1 MNKQDGDRAN
11 DLEFAAYVGVD
22 WADKV
27 HAVCIVDSQ
36 TGQKEE
42 YKIKQEPEAL
52 KEWLTRLRTR
62 FGGGKIAVA
71 LEQRKGALI
80 WALMSSEFL
89 VLYPINPKT
98 LAKYREA
105 LFPSGAKGDPCDAE
119 LLMDLVRLHRDR
131 VRAWTPED
139 EATRLLG
146 MLVEQ
151 RRKLVNDRTRVT
163 NALQSTLKGYFPQA
177 LSWIGE
183 INSMQACDFLSQ
195 WPSLKALRGV
205 RSKTIEKFYRAHSVR
220 RVDVI
225 QRRVKEIRGATP
237 LTEDPA
243 VMEASVMMVRTKVA
257 QLRCLIEAIDEYEH
271 RIEELFSQHPDH
283 ELFESLPGAGDALA
297 PRLLTVFGSDRDR
310 YGAAEEIHQLS
321 GVAPVSKQ
329 SGNSWVVQRRLACPK
344 FVLQTF
350 VEHAEQS
357 RKKGGWASE
366 YYNKQRD
373 RGRSHHAALR
383 ALAYKWIRIIFRCWK
398 DRVSYDEQF
407 YQAALLRRRS
417 RQASANVPSPKQG
430 GLAA

>member
-1 MNKQDGDRAN
+1 MNKQAGDRAN
-11 DLEFAAYVGVD
+11 DMEFAAYVGVD

-36 TGQKEE
+36 TGKKEE

-52 KEWLTRLRTR
+52 KEWLTGLRTR

-151 RRKLVNDRTRVT
+151 RRKLVNERTRVT

-310 YGAAEEIHQLS
+310 YGAAEEIQQLS
-321 GVAPVSKQ
+321 GVAPVTKQ

-357 RKKGGWASE
+357 RKKGGWANE

-373 RGRSHHAALR
+373 RGMSHHAALR
-383 ALAYKWIRIIFRCWK
+383 ALAYKWIRIIYRCWK
-398 DRVSYDEQF
+398 DRVIYDEEF

-417 RQASANVPSPKQG
+417 RQASAKVQSPKQG
-430 GLAA
+430 RLAA